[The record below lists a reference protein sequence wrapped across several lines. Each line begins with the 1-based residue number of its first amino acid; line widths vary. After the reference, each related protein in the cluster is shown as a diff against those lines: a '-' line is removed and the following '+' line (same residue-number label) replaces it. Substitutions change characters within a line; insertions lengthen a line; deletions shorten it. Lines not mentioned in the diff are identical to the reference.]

1 MIAVD
6 DLLKVA
12 LRYAARG
19 WPVIPCDPRTKRPYL
34 PMDRDGDGNP
44 IRGTGGAKK
53 ASTDP
58 EQIRG
63 WWTRWPKAMIG
74 VAVGAAGFIVVDLD
88 PRTDTIVDEATG
100 EIVGQ
105 DVWTLDRLKAEL
117 AAAMGGELPPT
128 LIGLTRSGGE
138 HHWFKM
144 PAGMN
149 IGNVGSLP
157 KHIDVRGAG
166 GYVIVAPS
174 HFAGNAEDAA
184 GDYHWLTDDDP
195 SRIAE
200 LPDALLELML
210 RPVGKDVAAAPTPA
224 QNMPRFAVDIDEAH
238 RRYAMNALDREV
250 GELAATPKGGGRH
263 GGRNQGAYHAAFNLG
278 QFVGAGALSEIIVRQ
293 SLLEVVRGFDAA
305 AYQAHASAIDNG
317 IENGRAKPRDLTA
330 IGTNRRQSG
339 RPSASGDRRSC
350 APSTSYGATS
360 ADHSAAGRRNG
371 GRPDDQP
378 SRNGKNSFVSL
389 PVGVERDRHASIAA
403 AWFRRAVQTLDGSA
417 DAVTALAFG
426 AGRRCA
432 AGLLDD
438 AAVAEELAFAAKD
451 LPAATAASIEQAT
464 SAGRERGF
472 DLGPVMLTLRCAR
485 YALTDFGIAE
495 RFRERYGDDYRFTTA
510 KGWLGWDGRRWKE
523 LDQDEKTTPAEV
535 IAAVFNTVRLIQ
547 REAQLVADTGS
558 SNALDDDGKAIVPG
572 AGSATGL
579 DKWLPKGNSFQLFS
593 DVIRAFGRKSETTGK
608 PAAVALLARQWLTV
622 PIEQF
627 DLDPLAI
634 GVLNGT
640 LRFSSGKSEDGSRWA
655 TVELSEH
662 RREDYNTKL
671 APVDYD
677 AQASAPLYDA
687 MLAWA
692 QPEEP
697 VRRYLHQVGGYGS
710 TGLTGEHKLWYNYG
724 RGRNGKSTTIDAW
737 CHVLGDYSGT
747 TLIETFL
754 DQGIKKRGD
763 QASPDLARL
772 GGVRMLRASEP
783 DRDAKLNAAL
793 VKFATG
799 GEPVPTRAL
808 HRGFFE
814 LVPRFKLIMSGNSK
828 PGIPDTDDGIWSR
841 MKLVSWLK
849 NIDLELNEDGT
860 PKKDPELLDK
870 IKRQEASGVFLR
882 LVQGL
887 LDYLRHGLVEPSSV
901 TADTQ
906 AYRDASDPLAR
917 FLRECVV
924 PDDKASVQSSILHG
938 VFVAWARAAG
948 EREWTNKGFSSAMTE
963 KGYRKHKSNGM
974 YWLELR
980 LTRAASDF
988 VNDDGTVRVLD
999 DSASAAP
1006 RAPPA
1011 PAPPDPA
1018 DWPDDWPV

>member
-1 MIAVD
+1 MIAVIG
-6 DLLKVA
+6 LVEAA
-12 LRYAARG
+12 LRYALRG
-19 WPVIPCDPRTKRPYL
+19 WPVFPCDPTTKRPFL
-34 PMDRDGDGNP
+34 PMDKDKDGKP
-44 IRGTGGAKK
+44 IRGTGGVKK

-58 EQIRG
+58 DQIRA
-63 WWTRWPKAMIG
+63 WWSKWPKAMIG
-74 VAVGAAGFIVVDLD
+74 VAVGAAGLLVVDFD
-88 PRTDTIVDEATG
+88 PRTDDIMDEATG
-100 EIVGQ
+100 EIISQ
-105 DVWTLDRLKAEL
+105 DVWTLDRLKAKLTE
-117 AAAMGGELPPT
+117 ATGCELPPT
-128 LIGLTRSGGE
+128 LISVTRSGGE

-174 HFAGNAEDAA
+174 HFAGNAEDKP
-184 GDYHWLTDDDP
+184 GDYRWLTDDNA
-195 SRIAE
+195 SRMAE
-200 LPDALLELML
+200 LPAALLELML
-210 RPVGKDVAAAPTPA
+210 RPVGKEIAAAPALP
-224 QNMPRFAVDIDEAH
+224 QNTRRFAVDVDEAH

-250 GELAATPKGGGRH
+250 SELAATPKGGGRF
-263 GGRNQGAYHAAFNLG
+263 GGRNQGAYHAAFSLG
-278 QFVGAGALSEIIVRQ
+278 QFVGAGALSETIVRQ
-293 SLLEVVRGFDAA
+293 SLLEVVRSFDAA
-305 AYQAHASAIDNG
+305 AYQAHAGAIENG
-317 IENGRAKPRDLTA
+317 IENGRAKPRDLTV
-330 IGTNRRQSG
+330 ISTSRRQSG
-339 RPSASGDRRSC
+339 RSSAPGERRPSVPLSAWADR
-350 APSTSYGATS
+350 S
-360 ADHSAAGRRNG
+360 ADDRRNG
-371 GRPDDQP
+371 GRSDDQP
-378 SRNGKNSFVSL
+378 SHDGNISVVSAL
-389 PVGVERDRHASIAA
+389 AGAERDRHLSIAA
-403 AWFRRAVQTLDGSA
+403 AWFRRAVEALDGTA
-417 DAVTALAFG
+417 DAATALAFG
-426 AGRRCA
+426 AGRRSV

-438 AAVAEELAFAAKD
+438 AAVAEALAKAAKN
-451 LPAATAASIEQAT
+451 LPAGTAVAIEQAT
-464 SAGRERGF
+464 SAGWERGF
-472 DLGPVMLTLRCAR
+472 DFSSILLTLRCAR

-510 KGWLGWDGRRWKE
+510 KGWLGWDGKRWKE
-523 LDQDEKTTPAEV
+523 LDQDEKTPPAEV

-547 REAQLVADTGS
+547 REAKLVADTGAN
-558 SNALDDDGKAIVPG
+558 NALDGDGKAIVPG
-572 AGSATGL
+572 AGDAHGL
-579 DKWLPKGNSFQLFS
+579 DSWLPKGNTFQLFS

-640 LRFSSGKSEDGSRWA
+640 LRFTNGRRDDGSRWA

-671 APVDYD
+671 APVEYD
-677 AQASAPLYDA
+677 EQASAPLYDA

-692 QPEEP
+692 QPDNT
-697 VRRYLHQVGGYGS
+697 VRRYLHQVGGYGA

-849 NIDLELNEDGT
+849 NIDLEFNEDGT

-870 IKRQEASGVFLR
+870 IKRHEASGVFLR

-887 LDYLRHGLVEPSSV
+887 LDYLRHGLIEPSSV

-974 YWLELR
+974 HWLELR

-988 VNDDGTVRVLD
+988 VNDDGSVRVLH
-999 DSASAAP
+999 DSASGSP
-1006 RAPPA
+1006 RAPP
-1011 PAPPDPA
+1011 PRPDPD
-1018 DWPDDWPV
+1018 DWPDDIP